1 MSMERRTNN
10 IRSFAS
16 PGKYIQ
22 GEGILDTIPGFTDL
36 YGRTVVF
43 MIDANLFGSM
53 SERIKGLYSSEH
65 SLSFFPKQGEI
76 TVASLEGHKKDISGI
91 QADVFVGVGGGKTI
105 DTTKVIA
112 EHFSKPVIIV
122 PTVASTDAPCSGL
135 SVVYRENGEH
145 SHEIWLKRGPD
156 IVLVDSAVIAKAPVR
171 FLVAGMGDAL
181 ATYFE
186 AMANIRSNY
195 VNIVSSEVGYNM
207 GACLAGEEIA
217 KLCYRS
223 LLANGRRALH
233 AARLGV
239 VTPALE
245 NIIETNTLLSGIG
258 FESNG
263 TAASH
268 AINDGLTAIPVKAV
282 TYHGEKV
289 AFGVLCE
296 LMLENTDD
304 ETVDEVYRFCVD
316 VGLPVTLAQL
326 GIDAVTDEVLGTI
339 ADVAVNN
346 VIHAEPMIVVTR
358 ETAKSAIATADSIGR
373 QYLEGKTLLKRSSL
387 S

>member
-1 MSMERRTNN
+1 MEKRTNN

-22 GEGILDTIPGFTDL
+22 GEGVLENIPSFTDL
-36 YGRTVVF
+36 YGKAVVF
-43 MIDANLFGSM
+43 IIDINLFETM
-53 SERIKGLYSSEH
+53 KGRLSALYSSDRQV
-65 SLSFFPKQGEI
+65 FFFQKKGEI
-76 TVASLEGHKKDISGI
+76 TMASLDEYKKTLSGVS
-91 QADVFVGVGGGKTI
+91 ADVFVGVGGGKTI
-105 DTTKVIA
+105 DTVKVIA

-135 SVVYRENGEH
+135 SVIYKENGEH
-145 SHEIWLKRGPD
+145 SHEIFLKKGPD
-156 IVLVDSAVIAKAPVR
+156 LVLVDSAVIAKAPVR
-171 FLVAGMGDAL
+171 FLVSGMGDAL

-195 VNIVSSEVGYNM
+195 VNIVSSEACYNM
-207 GACLAGEEIA
+207 GASLAGEEIA
-217 KLCYRS
+217 KLCYKVLLSNGRKA
-223 LLANGRRALH
+223 LLAAQQ
-233 AARLGV
+233 GV
-239 VTPALE
+239 VSPALE
-245 NIIETNTLLSGIG
+245 NIIEANTLLSGIG

-268 AINDGLTAIPVKAV
+268 AINDGLTAIPVKEI

-296 LMLENTDD
+296 LMMENADD

-326 GIDAVTDEVLGTI
+326 GIDNVTDEILTTI
-339 ADVAVNN
+339 ADVALHN
-346 VIHAEPMIVVTR
+346 VIHAEPMMVVTR
-358 ETAKSAIATADSIGR
+358 ETIKSAIITANSLGKL
-373 QYLEGKTLLKRSSL
+373 YLEGKRIL

>member
-22 GEGILDTIPGFTDL
+22 GEGILENIRSFTDL
-36 YGRTVVF
+36 YGKAVVF
-43 MIDANLFGSM
+43 IIDINLFEAM
-53 SERIKGLYSSEH
+53 KERLSALYGKDYKI
-65 SLSFFPKQGEI
+65 SFFHKKGEI
-76 TVASLEGHKKDISGI
+76 TVASLDEYKKTLASVP
-91 QADVFVGVGGGKTI
+91 ADVFVGVGGGKTI
-105 DTTKVIA
+105 DTVKVIA

-135 SVVYRENGEH
+135 SVIYKESGEH
-145 SHEIWLKRGPD
+145 SHEIFLKKGPD
-156 IVLVDSAVIAKAPVR
+156 LVLVDSAVIAKAPVR
-171 FLVAGMGDAL
+171 FLISGMGDAL

-195 VNIVSSEVGYNM
+195 VNIVSSEACYNM
-207 GACLAGEEIA
+207 GSSLAGEEIA
-217 KLCYRS
+217 KLCYRA
-223 LLANGRRALH
+223 LLADGRKALL
-233 AARLGV
+233 AARQGV
-239 VTPALE
+239 VSPALE

-268 AINDGLTAIPVKAV
+268 AINDGLTAIPVKEI

-296 LMLENTDD
+296 LMMENIDD

-316 VGLPVTLAQL
+316 VGLPVTLGQL
-326 GIDAVTDEVLGTI
+326 GINNVTDEMLNTI
-339 ADVAVNN
+339 ADVAMHN
-346 VIHAEPMIVVTR
+346 VIHAEPMMVVTR
-358 ETAKSAIATADSIGR
+358 ETIKSAIITADSLGKS
-373 QYLEGKTLLKRSSL
+373 YLEGKRLI
-387 S
+387 